1 MEKENLFTCVACCS
15 ANGELRMER
24 NALDAF
30 VWELKDSLIELDGER
45 RYNSLLS
52 FADFCIEQKLDSE
65 AMSCCL
71 EVFDNVMGDKRLR
84 LGKKKREWFRIRA
97 FERLKSLCFS
107 NEEVVWEI
115 CSQLTSD
122 YLYLHPDW

>member
-1 MEKENLFTCVACCS
+1 MHMGL
-15 ANGELRMER
+15 GEL
-24 NALDAF
+24 
-30 VWELKDSLIELDGER
+30 WELG
-45 RYNSLLS
+45 
-52 FADFCIEQKLDSE
+52 E

-84 LGKKKREWFRIRA
+84 LGKKKREWLRIRA
-97 FERLKSLCFS
+97 FERLKSLCSS